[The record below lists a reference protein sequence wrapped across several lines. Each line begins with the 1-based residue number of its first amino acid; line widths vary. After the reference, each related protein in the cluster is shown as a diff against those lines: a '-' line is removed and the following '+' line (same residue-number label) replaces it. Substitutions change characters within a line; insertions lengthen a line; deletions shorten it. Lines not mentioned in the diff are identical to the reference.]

1 MEEFFVEDYMKRKD
15 IDKEARE
22 KISRFVSRALEE
34 EKKKVDIVDNRPS
47 VLPPT
52 NHSPITRP
60 PTDAQKKKQAE
71 EDAKRKKEKEEIEK
85 KTQELKIA
93 EDKRKAEEEARK
105 RQRHIEDARK
115 KDEEAARERKI
126 SEERRDRSSISS
138 QMMIPSGQES
148 YDQSRM
154 MSTDTYGASVVPVHH
169 SSHVTPHIP
178 KKKEYILTSSKGM
191 ESHCIL
197 GKGGFG
203 EVLLVS
209 IKGCEGYSAYKK
221 IIKQCDKTVYDSCEK
236 EFRVQ
241 RKLFKDRKCGEFI
254 AKPLYILD
262 CLDANYVGGLGFCME
277 LCPGGSVSD
286 FVLSWASTASRIE
299 IDPSDSEEEDCT
311 TSSPAF
317 NPYEIDP
324 LKVGSICVEM
334 IICLD
339 EVLQN
344 MPTFIHRDIK
354 PDNYL
359 VRVDPDTGRCGLI
372 LGDLG
377 LAQISDSISSSKD
390 SLSFSVSSVIS
401 SGSVV
406 SSSKSSKTIQ
416 KEDRKVICGTYAYNS
431 PEALFGNHS
440 KDSDAYAL
448 GMSMYAA
455 FSGHAPF
462 LSNRAFDEFFHP
474 DGTVDNAGV
483 IQKML
488 EMMHNRD
495 FPKIEWCPLFR
506 KLKEMP
512 HGDEIYSC
520 LKEVYDG
527 FIEYDA
533 GD

>member
-1 MEEFFVEDYMKRKD
+1 
-15 IDKEARE
+15 
-22 KISRFVSRALEE
+22 
-34 EKKKVDIVDNRPS
+34 
-47 VLPPT
+47 
-52 NHSPITRP
+52 
-60 PTDAQKKKQAE
+60 
-71 EDAKRKKEKEEIEK
+71 
-85 KTQELKIA
+85 
-93 EDKRKAEEEARK
+93 
-105 RQRHIEDARK
+105 
-115 KDEEAARERKI
+115 
-126 SEERRDRSSISS
+126 
-138 QMMIPSGQES
+138 
-148 YDQSRM
+148 
-154 MSTDTYGASVVPVHH
+154 
-169 SSHVTPHIP
+169 
-178 KKKEYILTSSKGM
+178 
-191 ESHCIL
+191 
-197 GKGGFG
+197 
-203 EVLLVS
+203 
-209 IKGCEGYSAYKK
+209 
-221 IIKQCDKTVYDSCEK
+221 
-236 EFRVQ
+236 
-241 RKLFKDRKCGEFI
+241 
-254 AKPLYILD
+254 
-262 CLDANYVGGLGFCME
+262 
-277 LCPGGSVSD
+277 
-286 FVLSWASTASRIE
+286 
-299 IDPSDSEEEDCT
+299 
-311 TSSPAF
+311 
-317 NPYEIDP
+317 
-324 LKVGSICVEM
+324 
-334 IICLD
+334 
-339 EVLQN
+339 
-344 MPTFIHRDIK
+344 FIHRDIK

-406 SSSKSSKTIQ
+406 SSSKSSKTTQ

-455 FSGHAPF
+455 FSGHVPF

-527 FIEYDA
+527 LIEYDA
-533 GD
+533 GDRLSVNDARMKVESIAQLLPRLGEGWECPTIDSIIKRQMKRYEGDKGRVDDFGDYRGLRLPSSGLDFDSQA